1 MADRGCVVIEN
12 SELLLWYLRAA
23 GAGQVLFAMLHPVA
37 ARGLKIASD
46 ADGMNLL
53 NARIYRGLFGYV
65 TALNLLFGLLFLLA
79 PQLLLDGSLLARLV
93 LGTITL
99 YWSARLMLQLFYYP
113 WQTAPG
119 WYGGLPVRA
128 GLLFAFTSFSAAGM
142 VALVAA

>member
-1 MADRGCVVIEN
+1 MIDN
-12 SELLLWYLRAA
+12 SELLLWYLRVA
-23 GAGQVLFAMLHPVA
+23 GAGQVAFAFLHPVA
-37 ARGLKIASD
+37 AHGLQISRD
-46 ADGMNLL
+46 AARMSVL
-53 NARIYRGLFGYV
+53 NGRVFRGLFGYV

-99 YWSARLMLQLFYYP
+99 YWCARLMLQLFYYP